1 MLKNLL
7 GVLEATV
14 VFGGFAGLV
23 TGLYWLATIPLL
35 GATVMLAMMALL
47 LSSVAKLS
55 KAQEE
60 RHESGAGRERFS
72 RSRAGSSGK

>member
-1 MLKNLL
+1 MLTKWL
-7 GVLEATV
+7 GVIEAMV
-14 VFGGFAGLV
+14 VLGGLSGLV
-23 TGLYWLATIPLL
+23 TGMYLL
-35 GATVMLAMMALL
+35 ETNPVLGVLLMLASMALL